1 MTMCPEESLCFAAR
15 KISLFENPLFPAGSR
30 PAVEA
35 AAEAGAAEA
44 DTITAAAEPATAAEA
59 TDIEQKNKYKK
70 ERPHDGMGA
79 LYVSEIVS

>member
-1 MTMCPEESLCFAAR
+1 M
-15 KISLFENPLFPAGSR
+15 
-30 PAVEA
+30 EA